1 MTAQNEQES
10 LDLLVSLMGDGDP
23 EVAKRVYKKFNGD
36 MQRAAS
42 AILEGDTGAEAG
54 SGTAQRPGTP
64 VAGLSPLAN
73 SIEFLPQA
81 APGLKGPSP
90 VIDLTGDEDTEM
102 ARALEASLQTPSN
115 PQLGPAPKST
125 NDWQVAI
132 RPNAESGPAVSQD
145 DQQMSR
151 AIQESLQGSFDQAAE
166 DQLETLPL
174 SANFRKDK
182 RPMALRPS
190 KPSYAYAALIVQALF
205 FVPQVRLAVS
215 RYRPSSEQLESIPDP
230 EEDFMWTL
238 LDLFTMMDLA
248 LTAQLVPDDLISKFE
263 ISGWTRPTDLP
274 CKLSNDFYDKFSEIV
289 EQIISRMLIIT
300 DPSSRQKGRMFHFS
314 YGNGT
319 GDDTIGD
326 LPDVTSI
333 VSVTVGS
340 NSNEGSQDLMSCL
353 SAQFAPP
360 GNEAQRKQ
368 NVILELSDIV
378 AFELHPGYRGSAKD
392 RKPFSFPKVIYLDQ
406 FMQENADFAQAARAR
421 QRAISEEVDKLTL
434 RKKSL
439 TSFDNKN
446 TLKDLRS
453 TVYYYEQVADANG
466 DATRQADI
474 ERTCNK
480 LKHIL
485 ASIENEVKTI
495 DAKIIELN
503 AESQTLF
510 DVPEM
515 QANGYNL
522 RAVFIHDGLF
532 GRRSLYSYVQD
543 QDKWWKTHD
552 ASVTEVTEE
561 TVLSDSTG
569 LHLGAGPYM
578 LIYSQNMPEELHDEV
593 LKPNWPQKLTVGH
606 EDETTRENLAYL
618 AQRKQLGLD
627 VDSCLAPS
635 VSLMEVDTSADSEE
649 EDPEALL
656 VASAAPG
663 IMHY

>member
-485 ASIENEVKTI
+485 ASIENEVKSTYLLQLVHHLLMPLLAI

-593 LKPNWPQKLTVGH
+593 LKPNWPQKLTV
-606 EDETTRENLAYL
+606 
-618 AQRKQLGLD
+618 
-627 VDSCLAPS
+627 
-635 VSLMEVDTSADSEE
+635 DTSADSEE